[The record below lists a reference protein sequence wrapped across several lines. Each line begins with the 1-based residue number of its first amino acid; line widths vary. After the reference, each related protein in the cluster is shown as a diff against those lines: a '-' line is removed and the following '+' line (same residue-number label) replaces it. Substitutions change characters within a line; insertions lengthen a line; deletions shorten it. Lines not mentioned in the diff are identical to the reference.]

1 MPQKGIMQ
9 PSTNEVSAAATVKP
23 FKLYRLLLPV
33 LLGLAV
39 IVWLFL
45 DEFDPAVFLTFR
57 FTFTS
62 VAFITAAFLLMF
74 LRDATMI
81 WRFRLLA
88 DKIISWKQA
97 FVVNVLS
104 EFTSTV
110 TPTAIGGS
118 SLVVFFLA
126 KEGVET
132 GRSAAI
138 MLVNLFL
145 DELFF
150 VIACPLLFLFISL
163 PDLFPPSA
171 GIAALGYVFIGLYA
185 LHLFWAILLYIGIFI
200 RPDWV
205 KKILQWFFTLPFLRR
220 WQKHSV
226 SITDN
231 LVAASHAIKNHSAV
245 FWIKVGALTAITWSA
260 RFLVVN
266 AIFLAFIPVTH
277 HLTIFARQI
286 IFWIFMAVMPTPGG
300 SGMSEFAFK
309 EYYSDVC
316 SSGSIVLLVT
326 LIWRF
331 ISYYLYLLLGTLIIP
346 RWLQEAFAKK
356 KKRTTIN
363 KIMMR

>member
-1 MPQKGIMQ
+1 MQ
-9 PSTNEVSAAATVKP
+9 RPTDKTLPAATVKP
-23 FKLYRLLLPV
+23 FKIYQVILPV

-45 DEFDPAVFLTFR
+45 DEFDPAVFSTFP
-57 FTFTS
+57 FSFTS
-62 VAFITAAFLLMF
+62 VAFIAAAFLLMF
-74 LRDATMI
+74 LRDATMMF
-81 WRFRLLA
+81 RFRLLA
-88 DKIISWKQA
+88 GKLISWKQA

-126 KEGVET
+126 KEGVEA
-132 GRSAAI
+132 GRSTAI

-150 VIACPLLFLFISL
+150 VVCCPLLFLFISL
-163 PDLFPPSA
+163 QDLFPPA
-171 GIAALGYVFIGLYA
+171 VGMAAVEYIFLGLYA
-185 LHLFWAILLYIGIFI
+185 LHLLWALLLYIGIFV

-205 KKILQWFFTLPFLRR
+205 KHTLLLLFKLPFLRR
-220 WQKHSV
+220 WRKNIAP
-226 SITDN
+226 ITDN
-231 LVAASHAIKNHSAV
+231 LVLASQAIKNRSAA
-245 FWIKVGALTAITWSA
+245 FWLKVGALTAITWVA

-266 AIFLAFIPVTH
+266 AVFLAFVPVAN
-277 HLTIFARQI
+277 HLAVFARQI
-286 IFWIFMAVMPTPGG
+286 ILWIFMAVMPTPGG

-316 SSGSIVLLVT
+316 SSGSVVLLVT

-331 ISYYLYLLLGTLIIP
+331 ISYYLYLFLGALIIP

-356 KKRTTIN
+356 KKH
-363 KIMMR
+363 